1 MLTKREFYNKVI
13 ETVKDQELVDF
24 AISALKTIDYNM
36 YRARQIRAHEAAAAD
51 ELTDK
56 ISLIVDNNYWTV
68 NEIRIALMDP
78 QATNAKIA
86 YRCNALVEDGIFEKS
101 DKKIGHS
108 YYVTYRRIDNEVQ
121 YIL

>member
-56 ISLIVDNNYWTV
+56 ISLLVDNNYWTV
-68 NEIRIALMDP
+68 NEIRIALMDS

-108 YYVTYRRIDNEVQ
+108 YYVTYRRINNEV
-121 YIL
+121 